1 MMMARAIQ
9 ITNILKCLGRAI
21 KLASKRG
28 NENVILKHE
37 TQTSHEGVMN
47 ERKTLKTANTR

>member
-1 MMMARAIQ
+1 MMVIAIQ

-28 NENVILKHE
+28 NEKVILKHE
-37 TQTSHEGVMN
+37 KQTNYERCN
-47 ERKTLKTANTR
+47 E